1 MADKRVHVFIEGRVQ
16 GVFFRAETQK
26 TANNYNVKGWVKN
39 LWVKN
44 LFYGRVEALFE
55 GKEDDVERA
64 VLWCHQGPS
73 YASVTKVEV
82 KEELFIGEFDSF
94 LITY

>member
-26 TANNYNVKGWVKN
+26 TANRYKVKGWVKN
-39 LWVKN
+39 L
-44 LFYGRVEALFE
+44 YDGRVEALFE
-55 GKEDDVERA
+55 GKEEDVERT

-82 KEELFIGEFDSF
+82 KEEPFTGEFDSF
-94 LITY
+94 SITY

>member
-1 MADKRVHVFIEGRVQ
+1 MADKRVHVFVEGSVQ

-39 LWVKN
+39 L
-44 LFYGRVEALFE
+44 YDGRVEALFE

-64 VLWCHQGPS
+64 VLWCHQGS
-73 YASVTKVEV
+73 AYSSVTKVEV
-82 KEELFIGEFDSF
+82 KEEPFTGEFDSF
-94 LITY
+94 SIIY

>member
-1 MADKRVHVFIEGRVQ
+1 MVDKRVHVFVEGRVQ
-16 GVFFRAETQK
+16 GVFFRAETQN
-26 TANNYNVKGWVKN
+26 TANRYHVKGWVKN
-39 LWVKN
+39 L
-44 LFYGRVEALFE
+44 YDGRVEALFE
-55 GKEDDVERA
+55 GKEGDVERA

-82 KEELFIGEFDSF
+82 KEELFTGEFDSF

>member
-26 TANNYNVKGWVKN
+26 TANNYNIKGWVKN
-39 LWVKN
+39 L
-44 LFYGRVEALFE
+44 YDGRVEALFE
-55 GKEDDVERA
+55 GKEEDVEGV
-64 VLWCHQGPS
+64 VLWCHQGPEYS
-73 YASVTKVEV
+73 SVKRVEV
-82 KEELFIGEFDSF
+82 KEEPFTGEFDSF

>member
-1 MADKRVHVFIEGRVQ
+1 MANKRTHVFIEGRVQ

-39 LWVKN
+39 H
-44 LFYGRVEALFE
+44 YDGRVEALFE
-55 GKEDDVERA
+55 GKEADVERV
-64 VLWCHQGPS
+64 VLWGHQGPEYS
-73 YASVTKVEV
+73 SVTRVEV
-82 KEELFIGEFDSF
+82 KEEPFIGEFDSF